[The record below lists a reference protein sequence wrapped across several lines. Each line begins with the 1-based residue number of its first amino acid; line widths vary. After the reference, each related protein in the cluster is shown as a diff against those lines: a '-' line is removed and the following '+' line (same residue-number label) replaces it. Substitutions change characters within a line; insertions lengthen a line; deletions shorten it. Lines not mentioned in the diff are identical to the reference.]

1 MSYVRQSAWEDPMQ
15 VWGAVIALVIIF
27 LFIAWLFL
35 PELVYATCLILHFLW
50 GMIDLGPFHSFAAPR
65 YNLLAETANHSGEI
79 SFARWVSVMDQTI
92 GILWLF
98 LVPLTAW
105 SLWEWWKH
113 PAQSRFTRR
122 PLDISNLPHALAPVS
137 PALTPVLSGGDSR
150 KLFHGKKRPE
160 HRPAL
165 TPEAFVEQHALVRDM
180 QLDVAATRAC
190 FMAQL
195 GSPLTSWRV
204 MAPHEKALFAVF
216 GLQYFLGDRQAA
228 TGLMNALNLSC
239 RISSR
244 RDTGR
249 KTVPVYSLARTAFK
263 KVTETEGARQW
274 LKQHRYVRSALV
286 WLYAHD
292 LRLTPPNW
300 LWLKGVDRTLFYAL
314 HRANT
319 TKGFIE
325 GAGVVAVAR
334 TESEAMRF
342 SLPCPE
348 PCVEEAVEGLRR
360 DLLSLGL
367 IWDEPQPDSERKR
380 RILTNWSLTDDVLA
394 RPPSPA
400 SASAPEPA
408 QEPENE
414 F

>member
-1 MSYVRQSAWEDPMQ
+1 M
-15 VWGAVIALVIIF
+15 
-27 LFIAWLFL
+27 
-35 PELVYATCLILHFLW
+35 
-50 GMIDLGPFHSFAAPR
+50 
-65 YNLLAETANHSGEI
+65 
-79 SFARWVSVMDQTI
+79 
-92 GILWLF
+92 
-98 LVPLTAW
+98 
-105 SLWEWWKH
+105 
-113 PAQSRFTRR
+113 
-122 PLDISNLPHALAPVS
+122 
-137 PALTPVLSGGDSR
+137 
-150 KLFHGKKRPE
+150 
-160 HRPAL
+160 

-180 QLDVAATRAC
+180 QLDVAAAREC

-195 GSPLTSWRV
+195 GSPLTSWKA

-216 GLQYFLGDRQAA
+216 GLQYFLGDRRAA

-263 KVTETEGARQW
+263 QVTETDGARQW
-274 LKQHRYVRSALV
+274 LKQHRYVRSGLV

-334 TESEAMRF
+334 AESEAMRF

-348 PCVEEAVEGLRR
+348 PCVVKRGELFKIDLHLIQDNQKRHYGELFKIKSAV
-360 DLLSLGL
+360 
-367 IWDEPQPDSERKR
+367 
-380 RILTNWSLTDDVLA
+380 V
-394 RPPSPA
+394 
-400 SASAPEPA
+400 
-408 QEPENE
+408 
-414 F
+414 